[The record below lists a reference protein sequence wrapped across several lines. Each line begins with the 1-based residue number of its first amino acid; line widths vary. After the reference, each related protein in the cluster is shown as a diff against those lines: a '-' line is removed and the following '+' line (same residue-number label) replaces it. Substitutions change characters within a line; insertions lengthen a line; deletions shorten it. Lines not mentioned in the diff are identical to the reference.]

1 MLGLKLIQID
11 ITERCNLRCKYCRA
25 TLQPKL
31 NEMSEKEVFNL
42 LQQIK
47 NIGVSRIVFAG
58 GEPFFREGFFEI
70 LRKCKELGFFVG
82 VISNGTLINEDTAK
96 RLREI
101 GIDRVQVS
109 LDGPQKIND
118 VLRGKGTFEKAVN
131 GIKNLLRQ
139 KVKTG
144 VRITLTRLNYP
155 YVLELIKFL
164 ESIGV
169 KNVAIR
175 MVMPVGRAKN
185 KWKQLALPVRKYVQ
199 IMEKLF
205 RECTISVESG
215 DPLLVI
221 HNEKL
226 LKKIKKAGNVTK
238 GEVLA
243 GCLAGVA
250 TLFINAQG
258 TVFPCASLPLPL
270 GSVKEKPLKEIL
282 ENSRVIKELQNY
294 KELLKGKCGK
304 CTFKWIC
311 GGCRAVTYAIR
322 KDLFASDP
330 RCRIC

>member
-1 MLGLKLIQID
+1 
-11 ITERCNLRCKYCRA
+11 
-25 TLQPKL
+25 
-31 NEMSEKEVFNL
+31 MSEKEVFNL

-58 GEPFFREGFFEI
+58 GEPFFREDFFEI

-185 KWKQLALPVRKYVQ
+185 KWKQLALPLRKYVQ

-226 LKKIKKAGNVTK
+226 LKKIKKAGNVKK

>member
-1 MLGLKLIQID
+1 
-11 ITERCNLRCKYCRA
+11 
-25 TLQPKL
+25 
-31 NEMSEKEVFNL
+31 MSEKEVFNL